1 MAEQEIWEQIEF
13 VQGSVRKRY
22 IKLSDEQDGLKAMR
36 SYCLGRKMLGLLL
49 KIVKLVF
56 REETDQHLHPWIVFS
71 FL

>member
-1 MAEQEIWEQIEF
+1 MAEQEILEQIEF

-56 REETDQHLHPWIVFS
+56 
-71 FL
+71 